1 MSLAGAE
8 AHELALQVAAH
19 AGQPAPALADTDAM
33 LDNIEDCIT
42 VHACHGLPNTPTPFL
57 TSPTLFTQIDQQETR
72 SRSWPLNYFREGTNS
87 SAYGEFS
94 RRYYG
99 YYFKVLLDRMALAF
113 SMPDTCAPQPSS
125 GSDL

>member
-42 VHACHGLPNTPTPFL
+42 VHACHGLPDTPVRAAPETFFQSVLAETCL
-57 TSPTLFTQIDQQETR
+57 TSPSPHGVTDSLTKSIDVLFD
-72 SRSWPLNYFREGTNS
+72 P
-87 SAYGEFS
+87 
-94 RRYYG
+94 
-99 YYFKVLLDRMALAF
+99 
-113 SMPDTCAPQPSS
+113 
-125 GSDL
+125 